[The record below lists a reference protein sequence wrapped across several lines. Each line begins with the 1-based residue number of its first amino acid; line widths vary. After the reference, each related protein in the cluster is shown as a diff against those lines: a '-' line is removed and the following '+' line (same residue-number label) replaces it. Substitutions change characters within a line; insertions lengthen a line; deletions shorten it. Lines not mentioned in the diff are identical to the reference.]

1 MGVAPPSGLR
11 HRLRLRHRAP
21 APVRRV
27 HCPTA
32 LPLGANGGTSRKN
45 YRDWWSFV
53 DLCYHLRPPRDS
65 SPQFG
70 DRHLFE
76 IRATPMGSN
85 PRAFHKKASPRDSLH
100 NRTWRREGDSGP
112 LRSPSPRGLAAP
124 CALRWQTAPPFPQ
137 LRALTGSNP
146 RARHKKASRPG
157 SLRSFDDGGGGGI
170 RTLVPGN
177 TG

>member
-27 HCPTA
+27 HCPPA
-32 LPLGANGGTSRKN
+32 LPLGANGGTSRKTTGIGGVL
-45 YRDWWSFV
+45 STCATASG
-53 DLCYHLRPPRDS
+53 LPRDS

-100 NRTWRREGDSGP
+100 DRTWRREGDSGP